1 MNFIVYDL
9 EATCW
14 QHKQPHLISE
24 IIEIGAVKIDDYGHV
39 QGEFERFV
47 RPIEQPTLSAFCQEL
62 TSITQVQVNSADE
75 YDIVAEDFME
85 WCGVGEDD
93 YLLCSWGAYDKKML
107 VQDCKRF
114 DMEHHWAEQHINIKS
129 QYKKING
136 LRKPVGLKR
145 AVEHENFDWIG
156 THHRGIDD
164 ARNLA
169 QIFKRYI
176 DRWSF

>member
-1 MNFIVYDL
+1 MNFIIYDL

-24 IIEIGAVKIDDYGHV
+24 IIEIGAVKINSNG
-39 QGEFERFV
+39 QILSEFEKFI
-47 RPIEQPTLSAFCQEL
+47 RPVEQPTLSAFCTEL
-62 TSITQVQVNSADE
+62 TSITQSQVNGADE
-75 YDIVAEDFME
+75 YDIVCEDFMD
-85 WCGVGEDD
+85 WCGVDYDD

-114 DMEHHWAEQHINIKS
+114 DMEYRWAEQHINVKS
-129 QYKKING
+129 QYKRIQG
-136 LRKPVGLKR
+136 LRKPIGLKR
-145 AVEHENFDWIG
+145 AVDHENFEWIG

-169 QIFKRYI
+169 QIFIRYQE
-176 DRWSF
+176 RWSY